1 MPHNPLAQPLF
12 WPVAWRLALTLLAAW
27 AIAGLLVAALAR
39 RYALFLPLGLFLL
52 TCLTRS

>member
-27 AIAGLLVAALAR
+27 AIAGLLVVALAR